1 MAEEVFQVAIDG
13 PAASG
18 KSTTA
23 RLVAGDLGI
32 QYLDTGAMY
41 RALTLDVLRHG
52 HAPTDPTAVL
62 ERLSHLE
69 LDWREDRVWLGEED
83 PGEAIRSNEVS
94 VRMGPICAMPAVREW
109 MVDLQRRLGQRQST
123 VLDGRDI
130 GTVVFPQARF
140 KFFLVADLA
149 ERARRRQRELEARGQ
164 QHTLQA
170 LMDELERRDLSDASR
185 STGPLR
191 QAEDAILVDTT
202 TLGLEE
208 QAALIIQ
215 QVRLVLT
222 REALC
227 D

>member
-1 MAEEVFQVAIDG
+1 
-13 PAASG
+13 
-18 KSTTA
+18 
-23 RLVAGDLGI
+23 
-32 QYLDTGAMY
+32 
-41 RALTLDVLRHG
+41 
-52 HAPTDPTAVL
+52 
-62 ERLSHLE
+62 
-69 LDWREDRVWLGEED
+69 
-83 PGEAIRSNEVS
+83 
-94 VRMGPICAMPAVREW
+94 

-130 GTVVFPQARF
+130 GTVVFPHARF